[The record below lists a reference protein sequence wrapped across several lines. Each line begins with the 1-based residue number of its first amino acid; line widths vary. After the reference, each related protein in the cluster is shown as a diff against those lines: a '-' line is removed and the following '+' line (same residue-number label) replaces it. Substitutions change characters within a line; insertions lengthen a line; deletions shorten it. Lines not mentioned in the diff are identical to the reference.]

1 VVSTLHSGY
10 TGTGF
15 VDYLNPTGDYV
26 EWTANVPTAG
36 AYALS
41 FRYALQSAQARQLAI
56 RVNGTLVNSG
66 LTFPPTISLTSW
78 TYVSLTANLQAG
90 ANTIRATAT
99 GTSGPNLDH
108 LRVSAASGARV
119 ADASPADAPE
129 DLADAVQLYPVPVDQ
144 VLTVVTPDAATA
156 QLRLTGAQGV
166 ALKPTIL
173 ERAPATSG
181 WT

>member
-1 VVSTLHSGY
+1 
-10 TGTGF
+10 
-15 VDYLNPTGDYV
+15 V

-41 FRYALQSAQARQLAI
+41 FRYALQSTQARQLAI
-56 RVNGTLVNSG
+56 RVNGTLVNSA
-66 LTFPPTISLTSW
+66 LTFPPTISFTSW

-108 LRVSAASGARV
+108 LRISAASGARV
-119 ADASPADAPE
+119 AGASQE

-173 ERAPATSG
+173 ERGASHIRLDVSG
-181 WT
+181 LKNGFYLLTVQTPRGQVTKRVVIGR